1 MVLFA
6 ETTEGGWPMEKLL
19 IVDDNEEIRK
29 VLGLTLGY
37 GKFRLLMAENG
48 EHALEISSSERPEVV
63 VLDLMLPGI
72 DGFEVLRRIKS
83 DPNTCGCYVIVLSG
97 RSHSEDMEQ
106 ARQLGADF
114 YMTKPFAPEALIQ
127 VIEGVRTGKLS
138 VRDVFDDS
146 EPGISFRTSD
156 RPNEHG

>member
-6 ETTEGGWPMEKLL
+6 ETTESGWPMEKLL

-37 GKFRLLMAENG
+37 GKFRILMAEDG
-48 EHALEISSSERPEVV
+48 EHALNIAKQERPEVI

-83 DPNTCGCYVIVLSG
+83 DPVTRSGYVIVLTG
-97 RSHSEDMEQ
+97 RSHEADLER
-106 ARQLGADF
+106 ARELGADF
-114 YMTKPFAPEALIQ
+114 YMAKPFVPETLIQ
-127 VIEGVRTGKLS
+127 VIEGVRTGKVS
-138 VRDVFDDS
+138 AQDIFDDS
-146 EPGISFRTSD
+146 QPGISFRASD
-156 RPNEHG
+156 RPSDH